1 MVRQQMTDRYITV
14 IIPITL
20 IMTIMKPT
28 RLALMLL
35 VAMATTTFVACSD
48 DEERGEIEPIRVEL
62 NQVTQTDFAACSNGF
77 ANDLLAVLA
86 A

>member
-1 MVRQQMTDRYITV
+1 MKKKV
-14 IIPITL
+14 ISTL
-20 IMTIMKPT
+20 
-28 RLALMLL
+28 LC
-35 VAMATTTFVACSD
+35 VAMATTMFVACSN

-86 A
+86 AQPSAAKGNVVVSPISMQ